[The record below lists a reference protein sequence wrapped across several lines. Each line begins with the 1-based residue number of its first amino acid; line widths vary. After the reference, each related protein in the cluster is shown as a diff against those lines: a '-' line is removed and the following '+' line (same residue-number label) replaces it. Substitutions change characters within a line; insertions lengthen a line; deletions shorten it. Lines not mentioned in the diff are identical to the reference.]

1 MAQAVAVGT
10 DDENR
15 STGLVLAALGVVYGD
30 IGTSPLYMMREAFG
44 HVGGLHVE
52 ESTVLGVLSLA
63 FWALILVVTVKYVLV
78 VLNADNRGEGGV
90 LALAALAQ
98 RGLRNTGRR
107 RRLAVILAM
116 IGAALFYGDGVITP
130 SISVLSAV
138 EGLKI
143 ATHLFEPYVVPLAV
157 VILVG
162 IFLLQRRGTARV
174 GRLFG
179 PIMCVWFVTLGLL
192 GIAEITH
199 NPTVLRALNPLHAAD
214 FFLAQ
219 GWTAFLALGAVVLAV
234 TGAEALYADMGHFG
248 PRPIRFAWTTL
259 VLPALALNYFGQG
272 ALLLREPTAV
282 SNPFYLLA
290 PEWALFPMVLLA
302 TCATVIAS
310 QAVISGAFSLTRQ
323 AIQLGYLP
331 RLEIRHTSESEIGQ
345 VYLPHLNWLLMVAVV
360 AVVVGF
366 GSSSNLAAAYGV
378 AVTAAM
384 SIDSVL
390 AFAVAIT
397 IWRWRTWTAALLFG
411 SFLIIDLALFG
422 ATALKIPEGGWF
434 PLILATMLFA
444 VISTWRRGRE
454 VLFERL
460 YADAVSLRSFIERL
474 VQRPPLRVPG
484 TAVFLTSSLQAAPLA
499 LLHNLKHNKVL
510 HERVVVL
517 TVVMEDVPK
526 VPESERLRVD
536 VMEGGFY
543 RLLLHY
549 GFLDTPDVPAA
560 LSQCHH
566 HCGPPFNLMET
577 SFFVNRE
584 RLIASGQPD
593 LAPWREHIYI
603 GLSHLAQDATEF
615 FQIPVNRV
623 VELGTRVEI

>member
-1 MAQAVAVGT
+1 MAQTIAAPTEQGT
-10 DDENR
+10 Q
-15 STGLVLAALGVVYGD
+15 SSGLVLAAMGVVFGD
-30 IGTSPLYMMREAFG
+30 IGTSPLYMMKEAFG
-44 HVGGLHVE
+44 TTGHLPVGE
-52 ESTVLGVLSLA
+52 ATVLGVLSLA
-63 FWALILVVTVKYVLV
+63 FWALIIVVTVKYVMV

-90 LALAALAQ
+90 LALAVLAQ
-98 RGLRNTGRR
+98 RGLRSTGRR
-107 RRLAVILAM
+107 RRIAIVLAM

-130 SISVLSAV
+130 AISVLSAV
-138 EGLKI
+138 EGLNI
-143 ATHLFEPYVVPLAV
+143 ATRLFEPYVVPLAV

-162 IFLLQRRGTARV
+162 LFLLQRRGTARV

-179 PIMCVWFVTLGLL
+179 PVMCVWFVTLAIL
-192 GIAEITH
+192 GIVEIIH
-199 NPTVLRALNPLHAAD
+199 NPSVLRALNPLYAANL
-214 FFLAQ
+214 FVIE

-248 PRPIRFAWTTL
+248 PRPIRLAWLTI
-259 VLPALALNYFGQG
+259 VLPGLALNYFGQG
-272 ALLLREPTAV
+272 ALLLRNPAAV
-282 SNPFYLLA
+282 ENPFFFLA
-290 PEWALFPMVLLA
+290 PDWALYPMVLLA
-302 TCATVIAS
+302 TMATIIAS

-331 RLEIRHTSESEIGQ
+331 RLEVRHTSESAIGQ
-345 VYLPHLNWLLMVAVV
+345 VYLPHLNWLLMALVV
-360 AVVVGF
+360 AVVIGF
-366 GSSSNLAAAYGV
+366 GSSSNLAAAYGI

-384 SIDSVL
+384 TIDSLL

-397 IWRWRTWTAALLFG
+397 IWRWNTLTAVLLFG
-411 SFLIIDLALFG
+411 AFLIVDVALFG
-422 ATALKIPEGGWF
+422 ATAMKIPEGGWF
-434 PLILATMLFA
+434 PLVLAFLIFA
-444 VISTWRRGRE
+444 LISTWRRGRE
-454 VLFERL
+454 VLFQRL

-474 VQRPPLRVPG
+474 IQRPPTRVPG

-510 HERVVVL
+510 HDRVVVL
-517 TVVMEDVPK
+517 TVVIEDVPK
-526 VPESERLRVD
+526 VAESERLRVD

-549 GFLDTPDVPAA
+549 GYLDTPDVPTA
-560 LSQCHH
+560 LTQCDH

-584 RLIASGQPD
+584 RLIPSSQPD
-593 LAPWREHIYI
+593 MPPWREHVFI
-603 GLSHLAQDATEF
+603 GLSHLAQDATEY